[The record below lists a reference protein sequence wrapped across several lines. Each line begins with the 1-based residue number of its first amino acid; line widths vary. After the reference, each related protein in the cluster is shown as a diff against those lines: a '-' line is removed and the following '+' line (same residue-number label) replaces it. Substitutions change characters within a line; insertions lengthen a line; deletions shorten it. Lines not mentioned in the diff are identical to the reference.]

1 MADFKIVHISDVHFT
16 SQHFSRELWASTVRS
31 TREFN
36 PDLVVVSGDLTDDGY
51 PHEYKTVV
59 DRLGDL
65 SGFRMLVVPG
75 NHDSRNYGY
84 KIFEKIFKTRYP
96 FFEGEF
102 IRVVGIDSSEP
113 DIDDGHVGR
122 LAYRIVSEK
131 LEGFNGVKIVVLH
144 HHLIPIPGTGR
155 ERNIPVDAG
164 DFLELLD
171 RLKVSVVLCGHKHV
185 PWIWKLNDM
194 YIVNAGTASTLRL
207 KAYQPPSFNK
217 IEVSREGRLRI
228 VRVNVDTGDET
239 TILEKFLKVEV

>member
-1 MADFKIVHISDVHFT
+1 MVDFKIVHISDVHFT
-16 SQHFSRELWASTVRS
+16 SRHFSRELWENTVR
-31 TREFN
+31 TTKEFD

-51 PHEYKTVV
+51 PHEYKAVV
-59 DRLGDL
+59 DRLEDL
-65 SGFRMLVVPG
+65 SNFRMLIVPG

-84 KIFEKIFKTRYP
+84 KIFEKIFQTRYP
-96 FFEGEF
+96 FFEEDF

-122 LAYRIVSEK
+122 LAYRIVMEK
-131 LEGFNGVKIVVLH
+131 LERFKGVKIVVLH

-171 RLKVSVVLCGHKHV
+171 RLKVSIVLCGHKHV

-207 KAYQPPSFNK
+207 KACQPPSFNK
-217 IEVSREGRLRI
+217 IEISRGGWLRI
-228 VRVNVDTGDET
+228 VRVNVDTGDEVV
-239 TILEKFLKVEV
+239 ILKRSMEVKV